1 MSTLIPVG
9 ISACVLGES
18 VRFDGGHKRLPF
30 ATDHLKPYVRF
41 YPVCPEMA
49 IGMPSPRPAIRLIR
63 GDEGLQL
70 VGSSQDLNVTAAMQ
84 AFSREK
90 VASLSHLCGYIVC
103 AKSPTCGM
111 ERVKVYDAAGKGAE
125 KVGVGLYTQELMR
138 QMPWL
143 PVEEDGRL
151 NDPVLREN
159 FVTRIFALHDFYRQC
174 EAGMTRGKLVAF
186 HSRYKLLIMAHSQ
199 ADYRAL
205 GRRVADLD
213 AMPFDELLI
222 AYRDHLMQALSKR
235 PTRKNHSNVLQH
247 IQGYFSR
254 QLSSRQRKELSH
266 LIDRYRRGTQPLL
279 APLTLLRHYLEEHS
293 DPYLTQQVYFEP
305 YPEALL
311 LRYGS

>member
-70 VGSSQDLNVTAAMQ
+70 VGSSQDLNVTEAMQ
-84 AFSREK
+84 TFSREK

-111 ERVKVYDAAGKGAE
+111 ERVKVYDVAGKGAE

-222 AYRDHLMQALSKR
+222 AYRDHLMLALSKR

-279 APLTLLRHYLEEHS
+279 APLTLLRHYLEEHP

>member
-70 VGSSQDLNVTAAMQ
+70 VGSSQDLNVTEAML

-90 VASLSHLCGYIVC
+90 VASLSQLCGYIVC

-205 GRRVADLD
+205 GRHVADLD

-254 QLSSRQRKELSH
+254 RLSSRQRKELSH

-279 APLTLLRHYLEEHS
+279 APLTLLRHYLEEHP

>member
-63 GDEGLQL
+63 GDEGLLL

-235 PTRKNHSNVLQH
+235 STRKNHSNVLQH

-279 APLTLLRHYLEEHS
+279 APLTLLRHYLEEHP

>member
-63 GDEGLQL
+63 GEEGVQL
-70 VGSSQDLNVTAAMQ
+70 VGSSQDLNVTEAML

-222 AYRDHLMQALSKR
+222 AYRDHLMLALSKR

-279 APLTLLRHYLEEHS
+279 APLTLLRHYLEEHP

>member
-41 YPVCPEMA
+41 YPVCPEIA

-90 VASLSHLCGYIVC
+90 VASLSQLCGYIVC

-222 AYRDHLMQALSKR
+222 AYRDHLMRALSKR

-279 APLTLLRHYLEEHS
+279 APLTLLRHYLEEHP

>member
-63 GDEGLQL
+63 SEEGLQL
-70 VGSSQDLNVTAAMQ
+70 VGSSQDLNVTEAMQ
-84 AFSREK
+84 TFSREK

-125 KVGVGLYTQELMR
+125 KVGVGLYTQELMH

-222 AYRDHLMQALSKR
+222 AYRDHFMQALSKR

-279 APLTLLRHYLEEHS
+279 APLTLLRHYLEEHP

>member
-70 VGSSQDLNVTAAMQ
+70 VGSSQDLNVTEAML

-90 VASLSHLCGYIVC
+90 VASLSQLCGYIVC

-186 HSRYKLLIMAHSQ
+186 HSRYKLLIMGHSQ

-222 AYRDHLMQALSKR
+222 AYRDHLMLALSKR

-279 APLTLLRHYLEEHS
+279 APLTLLRHYLEEHP

>member
-63 GDEGLQL
+63 SEEGLQL
-70 VGSSQDLNVTAAMQ
+70 VGSSQDLNVTEAMQ
-84 AFSREK
+84 TFSREK

-111 ERVKVYDAAGKGAE
+111 ERVKVYDVAGKGAE

-213 AMPFDELLI
+213 AMPFDALLI

-235 PTRKNHSNVLQH
+235 P
-247 IQGYFSR
+247 
-254 QLSSRQRKELSH
+254 
-266 LIDRYRRGTQPLL
+266 
-279 APLTLLRHYLEEHS
+279 
-293 DPYLTQQVYFEP
+293 
-305 YPEALL
+305 
-311 LRYGS
+311 

>member
-70 VGSSQDLNVTAAMQ
+70 VGSSQDLNVTEAML

-159 FVTRIFALHDFYRQC
+159 FVTRILRCTTFI
-174 EAGMTRGKLVAF
+174 V
-186 HSRYKLLIMAHSQ
+186 S
-199 ADYRAL
+199 
-205 GRRVADLD
+205 V
-213 AMPFDELLI
+213 
-222 AYRDHLMQALSKR
+222 
-235 PTRKNHSNVLQH
+235 
-247 IQGYFSR
+247 
-254 QLSSRQRKELSH
+254 
-266 LIDRYRRGTQPLL
+266 RRG
-279 APLTLLRHYLEEHS
+279 
-293 DPYLTQQVYFEP
+293 
-305 YPEALL
+305 
-311 LRYGS
+311 

>member
-70 VGSSQDLNVTAAMQ
+70 VGSSQDLNVTEAMQ

-111 ERVKVYDAAGKGAE
+111 ERVKVYDVAGKGAE

-213 AMPFDELLI
+213 AMPFDALLI

-235 PTRKNHSNVLQH
+235 ATRKNHSNVLQH

-279 APLTLLRHYLEEHS
+279 APLTLLRHYLEEHP

>member
-84 AFSREK
+84 AFSRDK

-111 ERVKVYDAAGKGAE
+111 ERVKVYDVAGKGAE

-222 AYRDHLMQALSKR
+222 AYRDHLMLALSKR

-279 APLTLLRHYLEEHS
+279 APLTLLRHYLEEHP